1 MATSDL
7 GLKGFPVCV
16 WNRSPNK
23 VQDTIRRAE
32 EEGLK
37 DNLPGYTNL
46 NEFVKKNRRS
56 CFCVIFLFPQ
66 VNAISKPRKIILLI
80 QAGAA
85 VDAAIDQVLP
95 LLTPGDMLI
104 DGGNEWFANTSRRA
118 QAMEV
123 KGICPD

>member
-80 QAGAA
+80 QVSWFFSLCILVMFRQG
-85 VDAAIDQVLP
+85 QLW
-95 LLTPGDMLI
+95 TQQLI
-104 DGGNEWFANTSRRA
+104 KFFRY
-118 QAMEV
+118 
-123 KGICPD
+123 

>member
-46 NEFVKKNRRS
+46 NEF
-56 CFCVIFLFPQ
+56 